1 MARYDEF
8 DDESSYFERLKQR
21 LGARHFAGLAILLII
36 VVGAFAFGGMGSQS
50 DMTVALIKADQTPYK
65 IPPEDIGGM
74 AVPNQNSTIFETLNG
89 QAGERPVENLLA
101 DTEEPMT
108 KADIAKPEP
117 EAQTQTQTVSDSE
130 AETKTEIVTETET
143 AMVDATADT
152 SKPESM
158 PAPPETGDI
167 ANTEPS
173 AAPSAL
179 PVDDKEVD
187 AVIKEE
193 PPVVKAPEVK
203 TPDVKTEQETAGT
216 KSLQFAAVKSD
227 AEARALWAKLQA
239 KNPELSGYT
248 LRVER
253 ADLADKGIFY
263 RVKVAG
269 LSDSSAQ
276 SLCGKIKARGGSCMV
291 VK

>member
-8 DDESSYFERLKQR
+8 DDESSYFERVKQR

-36 VVGAFAFGGMGSQS
+36 AVGAFAFGGMGSQS
-50 DMTVALIKADQTPYK
+50 DKTVALIKADQTPYK

-108 KADIAKPEP
+108 KADITKPEP
-117 EAQTQTQTVSDSE
+117 ETQTQTQTVSESE
-130 AETKTEIVTETET
+130 AETKTEIATETET

-158 PAPPETGDI
+158 PAHPETGDI

-173 AAPSAL
+173 AAPFAL
-179 PVDDKEVD
+179 PVDDKDVV
-187 AVIKEE
+187 AVTKEE
-193 PPVVKAPEVK
+193 PAVVKAPEVK
-203 TPDVKTEQETAGT
+203 TPDVKIEQDTAGN

-253 ADLADKGIFY
+253 ADLQDKGIFY